1 VPDLA
6 GVEKVCQQRSRIAQR
21 LNVRQRVRFASS
33 LAAAF
38 LDGYFDRPA
47 GFSDGICGLLQGC
60 IPGVSKLF
68 FNSLL
73 EGD

>member
-1 VPDLA
+1 MSSRVLKKSASSVLA
-6 GVEKVCQQRSRIAQR
+6 SLRGSTYGKEYDS
-21 LNVRQRVRFASS
+21 ASS
-33 LAAAF
+33 LAEAL
-38 LDGYFDRPA
+38 LDGVFDRPA